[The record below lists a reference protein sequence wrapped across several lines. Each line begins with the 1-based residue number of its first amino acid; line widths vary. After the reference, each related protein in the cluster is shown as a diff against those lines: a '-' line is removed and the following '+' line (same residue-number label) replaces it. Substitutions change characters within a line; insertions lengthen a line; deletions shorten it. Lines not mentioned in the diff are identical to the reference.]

1 MSFFGTHRQREA
13 RMLRKLVAVG
23 LLCTAMNTLAGFFD
37 GNDLVKDMR
46 EWEKF
51 ERKDPSVSSLV
62 AGNFMGYVAG
72 VADVYDEISIC
83 PPETSTVRQLSTTV
97 ARFLNAN
104 PARWAEPAD
113 VLVADALKKSF
124 PCKTK

>member
-1 MSFFGTHRQREA
+1 MF
-13 RMLRKLVAVG
+13 RKLVTMG
-23 LLCTAMNTLAGFFD
+23 LLCAAMNTLAGFFD

-51 ERKDPSVSSLV
+51 ERKDASASNLV

-83 PPETSTVRQLSTTV
+83 PPESSTVRQLSTIV

-113 VLVADALKKSF
+113 VLVADSLKKSF

>member
-1 MSFFGTHRQREA
+1 MF
-13 RMLRKLVAVG
+13 RKLVAAG
-23 LLCTAMNTLAGFFD
+23 LLCAAMNTLAGFFD

-51 ERKDPSVSSLV
+51 ERKDASVSNLV

-72 VADVYDEISIC
+72 VADVYDEISVC
-83 PPETSTVRQLSTTV
+83 PPENSSVRQLSTIV
-97 ARFLNAN
+97 AQFLNAN

-124 PCKTK
+124 PCKNK

>member
-1 MSFFGTHRQREA
+1 MIRI
-13 RMLRKLVAVG
+13 LVAVG
-23 LLCTAMNTLAGFFD
+23 LLCTAMNALAGFFD
-37 GNDLVKDMR
+37 GNELVKDMR

-51 ERKDPSVSSLV
+51 ERKDPSVSNLV

-72 VADVYDEISIC
+72 VADVYDEISVC

-124 PCKTK
+124 PCKKK

>member
-1 MSFFGTHRQREA
+1 MF
-13 RMLRKLVAVG
+13 RKLVAMG
-23 LLCTAMNTLAGFFD
+23 LLCTALCTRAGFFD

-46 EWEKF
+46 EWEKY
-51 ERKDPSVSSLV
+51 EGKDLSVSNLV

-72 VADVYDEISIC
+72 VADVYDEISVC
-83 PPETSTVRQLSTTV
+83 PPENSTVRQMSTLV
-97 ARFLNAN
+97 AQFLNAN

-124 PCKTK
+124 PCKKK

>member
-1 MSFFGTHRQREA
+1 MF
-13 RMLRKLVAVG
+13 RKLVAMG
-23 LLCTAMNTLAGFFD
+23 LLCATMNTLAGFFA

-46 EWEKF
+46 EWEKY
-51 ERKDPSVSSLV
+51 ERKDASVSSLV

-83 PPETSTVRQLSTTV
+83 PPENATVRQLSTTV
-97 ARFLNAN
+97 AQFLNAN
-104 PARWAEPAD
+104 QARWAEPAD

-124 PCKTK
+124 PCQKK